1 MQNWNEASEGRTVYI
16 VNEIE
21 VFDDNDELL
30 GKTKPYQKAYIQP
43 RFMDF
48 TDIEVVIDGGEFD
61 GYDFYFFPQK
71 DKPSELLTQEEFKM
85 LKLTE
90 IKVWEDLKKFIN
102 MIDKLKEK
110 SDDIMI
116 VRDLIEKY
124 NK

>member
-1 MQNWNEASEGRTVYI
+1 MKNWNEAKEGRMVYI

-48 TDIEVVIDGGEFD
+48 TDIEVVIKGGEFD

-85 LKLTE
+85 LKLTK
-90 IKVWEDLKKFIN
+90 IKVWKDLKKFIN

-110 SDDIMI
+110 IRRYYDC
-116 VRDLIEKY
+116 
-124 NK
+124 